1 MQTPLAIQENPDVS
15 IRERVADAAFPAQS
29 GVYIVWDAEE
39 GGARPLYVG
48 VAATQTIERRWRR
61 QHLVDRA
68 GDSPLRRALGVQL
81 GLVER
86 KLSVKRDGR
95 FYPPVVEEEIT
106 RFLRSCEIEFRPA
119 TSPEEA
125 LEFERALI
133 EKLRPR
139 LNVRRRPRV
148 ARTPKEREVLRE
160 AKTLYEERVKP
171 ALLEGLRAA
180 NPRASIE
187 PATDYVSDI
196 PRDNLLPGISL
207 AEIEAEFTDAATTSS
222 SKMRAPWS
230 SSALAV
236 NWFARWRSDATFLPL
251 AGRVGFDARFKFE
264 EQCPNGVSAI
274 APHLDVVLRRPGEV
288 VAVESKCTEFIQ
300 GGDHGPVAASY
311 KRLADR
317 GDERAASRS
326 FAALDHVEQ
335 FLLLDG
341 YQLVKHYLG
350 LRNLDEKQL
359 TLVYLY
365 WEPANAL
372 EGPGADLFALHRRE
386 VAEFARLVEGDET
399 CEFLALSYPDYWAE
413 LDALPEQPSWLV
425 AHLKLLQTR
434 YLVEL

>member
-1 MQTPLAIQENPDVS
+1 MRIQSVS
-15 IRERVADAAFPAQS
+15 IRERVANAAFPAQP
-29 GVYIVWDAEE
+29 GAYVVWDPE

-48 VAATQTIERRWRR
+48 VAATQTIEKRWRR
-61 QHLVDRA
+61 QHLIDRA
-68 GDSPLRRALGVQL
+68 GGSALRRSLGVHL
-81 GLVER
+81 GLVDR

-95 FYPPVVEEEIT
+95 SYPRAVEKEIT
-106 RFLRSCEIEFRPA
+106 LFLRSCEIEFRPTA
-119 TSPEEA
+119 SPEEA
-125 LEFERALI
+125 RELERVLI
-133 EKLRPR
+133 EERRPR
-139 LNVRRRPRV
+139 LNARRRPRV

-180 NPRASIE
+180 NPRASID
-187 PATDYVSDI
+187 PATDYMSDV
-196 PRDNLLPGISL
+196 RDNLLPGTSL
-207 AEIEAEFTDAATTSS
+207 AEIEAEFTDAAGHELE

-236 NWFARWRSDATFLPL
+236 NWFAPWRSDATLLPL

-264 EQCPNGVSAI
+264 EQCPNGVSSI
-274 APHLDVVLRRPGEV
+274 APHLDVVLRRPREV

-300 GGDHGPVAASY
+300 GGDREAVAVSY

-317 GDERAASRS
+317 GDERASSRW

-359 TLVYLY
+359 TLLYLY
-365 WEPANAL
+365 WEPVKAL
-372 EGPGADLFALHRRE
+372 EGPGADLFDLHERE

-399 CEFLALSYPDYWAE
+399 CEFHALSYPDYWAE
-413 LDALPEQPSWLV
+413 LDALPEQPPWLS